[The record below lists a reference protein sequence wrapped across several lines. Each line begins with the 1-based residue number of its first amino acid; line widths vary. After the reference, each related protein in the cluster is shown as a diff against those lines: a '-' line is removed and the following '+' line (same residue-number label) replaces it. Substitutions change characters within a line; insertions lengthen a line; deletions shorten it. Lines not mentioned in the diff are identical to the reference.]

1 MAVLRAIAYPI
12 DRGAQISAARSPYF
26 ALTDVE
32 IVAGLSGA
40 PAPSPAWT
48 DFIANMSALREASRH
63 LTVAQLIDHLLATTA
78 IESLYA
84 AQRDGTRALR
94 HLEHVRAIAFTYD
107 QKIGGSV
114 RQFVDEIAR
123 RRDIPDDV
131 EPSLLDE
138 TSDAVRILTIHGA
151 KGLEFETVIV
161 PDLEFPLKPPE
172 IFTVEEP
179 RSLVM
184 RDTLSGICR
193 RSGDRPLREIAKLRE
208 DAEVRRLFYVALT
221 RAKSDIVI
229 VSNAK
234 KIVKHGFGKYLI
246 ETFGVDP
253 SMWPDAPGRVVKS
266 LMGIPVAFER
276 MPARDL
282 GDRKRGRLVDADL
295 ESTLASGEIVELQ
308 LAGGL
313 KPAATLSR
321 SDVLAARGGAAN
333 RSAGILLHRILERWD
348 GKSELWPLIEAL
360 AGECAADGDAI
371 EKVKRRMATVERSAM
386 FQRMA
391 RCETTGREM
400 PIAFVDESG
409 AIVEKRLDR
418 VIREGVID
426 TVIDYKSGEP
436 TPERLERDRQQVALY
451 CRAYERLS
459 GRPCRGAL
467 WYIDDTNDVTVDLY

>member
-1 MAVLRAIAYPI
+1 M
-12 DRGAQISAARSPYF
+12 
-26 ALTDVE
+26 
-32 IVAGLSGA
+32 
-40 PAPSPAWT
+40 
-48 DFIANMSALREASRH
+48 
-63 LTVAQLIDHLLATTA
+63 
-78 IESLYA
+78 
-84 AQRDGTRALR
+84 
-94 HLEHVRAIAFTYD
+94 RAIAFTYD

-161 PDLEFPLKPPE
+161 PDLEFPLKPAE
-172 IFTVEEP
+172 IFTVEQP

-229 VSNAK
+229 VSNVK
-234 KIVKHGFGKYLI
+234 KIVKNGFGKYLAD
-246 ETFGVDP
+246 TFCVDP
-253 SMWPDAPGRVVKS
+253 SMWAEEPGRVVKS
-266 LMGIPVAFER
+266 LPIGIPVAFER

-295 ESTLASGEIVELQ
+295 ESTLATGGIVECSGALQ
-308 LAGGL
+308 PAG
-313 KPAATLSR
+313 PAVTLSR
-321 SDVLAARGGAAN
+321 GDVLAARGGAAN

-348 GKSELWPLIEAL
+348 GKSALSPLIETL
-360 AGECAADGDAI
+360 AGECAADAGAI
-371 EKVKRRMATVERSAM
+371 EKVKRRMTTVGRSAM
-386 FQRMA
+386 FQRIA
-391 RCETTGREM
+391 RCETIGREM

-418 VIREGVID
+418 VIREDGID

-436 TPERLERDRQQVALY
+436 TPSRLERDRQQVALY
-451 CRAYERLS
+451 CQAYERLS

-467 WYIDDTNDVTVDLY
+467 WYIDEANDVTVDVTELH